1 MPALSARREHFA
13 ALAQEARAPAA
24 LCGQDVRAPVNLG
37 RLRILPR
44 QDEIQIIQN
53 DHSMMAN
60 NRFYWLRIYL
70 AVALTSAAT
79 LLLEL
84 SITRIY
90 SVFLYYHF
98 AFLAI
103 SIALFG
109 LGVGGLFSYVVEQR
123 GWNTFSSL
131 GGFAALNS
139 LLVVGS
145 LIFIFSQKGGT
156 GFKPLFQVY
165 LSSALPFFF
174 AGAIL
179 SLALAKTV
187 ERVDK
192 VYGFD
197 LLGAATGCLLLVY
210 LLNHL
215 GGPNTVIA
223 SGLLFGLSSVI
234 WFSLTGKRGRV
245 LAGGCL
251 SAALMILIVYNHHHP
266 VIDFHYAKGKSLQNE
281 LFVKWNSFSRIALL
295 KAEDGSPWIIIDGD
309 AGTRIP
315 FYDYSKLTE
324 NDRHDLLFS
333 GAGVAY
339 LLRPGAKTLIIGP
352 GGGIDVARAIAA
364 GSKDITGVEINPI
377 IAEDVMKRSYPDLSN
392 HLYSRPEFHLVIED
406 GRSYVRR
413 TPEKYQILQA
423 TLVDTWASTAAGA
436 FALSENNL
444 YTTEAFYDYLSHL
457 TDDGIMVFT
466 RWGFEPPRESLR
478 LVSLAR
484 EALGQL
490 DVKDFPRHIIVLR
503 EGMLDTIL
511 VSRKPFSASDIALI
525 KDSLAVKKLAPLYVP
540 GEIIPNAFSSLILS
554 NDVAK
559 FEKTYPY
566 DISAVTDD
574 GPFFF
579 FTVQPRDLWNYV
591 NLRNDGT
598 GLNGDRKINLAVP
611 VLFSVMGISL
621 IAMVV
626 ILALPPLI
634 LRRKLP
640 SDPASRKFLW
650 YFIFIGVSYI
660 LIEIALIQK
669 FILFLGHPTYSLTII
684 VFSLL
689 ITSGIGSYFSKRF
702 LARSDSRLIG
712 LLISVSVLVAVMAF
726 NLVWLLRTAIVWP
739 FWSKVV
745 LSVLIV
751 APAGFAMGM
760 PFPTGLRRLETQSP
774 LYVKW
779 AWSLNAA
786 ASVLG
791 SVGAILLAIYLGLR
805 ATLLIG
811 GLTYLGACLVI
822 LMTQRSLRETS

>member
-1 MPALSARREHFA
+1 MMLHSLLHMT
-13 ALAQEARAPAA
+13 AQ
-24 LCGQDVRAPVNLG
+24 
-37 RLRILPR
+37 
-44 QDEIQIIQN
+44 
-53 DHSMMAN
+53 
-60 NRFYWLRIYL
+60 RFYWLRIYL

-109 LGVGGLFSYVVEQR
+109 LGIGGLFSYVVEQR
-123 GWNTFSSL
+123 GWNIFSSL
-131 GGFAALNS
+131 GSFAALNS
-139 LLVVGS
+139 LLIVGA
-145 LIFIFSQKGGT
+145 LVFIFSQKGGT
-156 GFKPLFQVY
+156 GFKPLLEVY
-165 LSSALPFFF
+165 LSTALPFFF

-215 GGPNTVIA
+215 GGPNTVIG
-223 SGLLFGLSSVI
+223 SGLLFGISSVF
-234 WFSLTGKRGRV
+234 WFSLAGKRGWV
-245 LAGGCL
+245 LAGACL
-251 SAALMILIVYNHHHP
+251 SAALSILILYNDHRP
-266 VIDFHYAKGKSLQNE
+266 VIDFRYAKGSALQNE
-281 LFVKWNSFSRIALL
+281 LFVKWNSFSRIALV
-295 KAEDGSPWIIIDGD
+295 KRDDQSHEIIIDAD

-315 FYDYSKLTE
+315 FHDYNRLTE
-324 NDRHDLLFS
+324 KDRQDLLYS
-333 GAGVAY
+333 GAGIAY

-352 GGGIDVARAIAA
+352 GGGTDVARAIAA

-377 IAEDVMKRSYPDLSN
+377 IADVIMKKTYPALSN
-392 HLYSRPEFHLVIED
+392 YLYYRPEFHLVIED

-413 TPEKYQILQA
+413 TPEKFGILQA

-444 YTTEAFYDYLSHL
+444 YTTEAFYDYLGHL
-457 TDDGIMVFT
+457 SDDGIMVFT

-490 DVKDFPRHIIVLR
+490 EVKDFPQHIIVLR

-511 VSRKPFSASDIALI
+511 VSRKPFTNADITLT
-525 KDSLAVKKLAPLYVP
+525 KNSLDAKKLAPLYLP
-540 GEIIPNAFSSLILS
+540 GEIIPNAFSSLILT
-554 NDVAK
+554 NDVRQ
-559 FEKTYPY
+559 FERNYPY
-566 DISAVTDD
+566 DISAVSDD
-574 GPFFF
+574 RPFFF
-579 FTVQPRDLWNYV
+579 YTVQARDLWNYL
-591 NLRNDGT
+591 NLRT
-598 GLNGDRKINLAVP
+598 GVNGPAEIDRKINLAVP
-611 VLFSVMGISL
+611 VLFSVTGISI
-621 IAMVV
+621 IAVIV
-626 ILALPPLI
+626 ILALPPLV
-634 LRRKLP
+634 LRRRLP
-640 SDPASRKFLW
+640 ADRSSRKFLW

-660 LIEIALIQK
+660 LIEVALIQK
-669 FILFLGHPTYSLTII
+669 FILFLGHPTYALTII

-689 ITSGIGSYFSKRF
+689 ITSGIGSYCSRR
-702 LARSDSRLIG
+702 LLPGSDRRLLL
-712 LLISVSVLVAVMAF
+712 LLISVSAIVTLMAF
-726 NLVWLLRTAIVWP
+726 SLVSLLRTTIGWP
-739 FWSKVV
+739 FWSKAL
-745 LSVLIV
+745 LSILIV

-760 PFPTGLRRLETQSP
+760 PFPTGLRRLEIRSP
-774 LYVKW
+774 LFVKW

-811 GLTYLGACLVI
+811 GLTYLGACVVVLI
-822 LMTQRSLRETS
+822 TRRSLRSENGLGTQRREPSPDY

>member
-1 MPALSARREHFA
+1 
-13 ALAQEARAPAA
+13 
-24 LCGQDVRAPVNLG
+24 
-37 RLRILPR
+37 
-44 QDEIQIIQN
+44 
-53 DHSMMAN
+53 MMAPS
-60 NRFYWLRIYL
+60 RFYWLRIYL

-123 GWNTFSSL
+123 GWNIFSSL

-165 LSSALPFFF
+165 LASALPFFF

-234 WFSLTGKRGRV
+234 WFSLAARRGRV
-245 LAGGCL
+245 WAGAWL
-251 SAALMILIVYNHHHP
+251 SAALMILILYNYHHP
-266 VIDFHYAKGKSLQNE
+266 VIDFRYAKGAALKNE
-281 LFVKWNSFSRIALL
+281 LFVKWNSFSRIALVRG
-295 KAEDGSPWIIIDGD
+295 ADGSHEIIIDAD

-315 FYDYSKLTE
+315 FYDYNQLTE
-324 NDRHDLLFS
+324 KDRQDLLYS

-377 IAEDVMKRSYPDLSN
+377 IADDIMKKSYPDLSN

-490 DVKDFPRHIIVLR
+490 EVKEFSRHIIVLR

-511 VSRKPFSASDIALI
+511 VSRKPFSDSDVALI
-525 KDSLAVKKLAPLYVP
+525 KDSLAAKKLAPLYLP
-540 GEIIPNAFSSLILS
+540 GESIPNAFSSLILS
-554 NDVAK
+554 NDVPQ
-559 FEKTYPY
+559 FEQSYPY
-566 DISAVTDD
+566 DISAVSDD
-574 GPFFF
+574 RPFFF
-579 FTVQPRDLWNYV
+579 YTVQPRDLWNYV
-591 NLRNDGT
+591 NLRT
-598 GLNGDRKINLAVP
+598 GATGPELDRKINLAVP
-611 VLFSVMGISL
+611 VLFSVMGTSV
-621 IAMVV
+621 IAMLV
-626 ILALPPLI
+626 ILVLPPLV

-660 LIEIALIQK
+660 LIEVALIQK

-689 ITSGIGSYFSKRF
+689 ITSGIGSYFSRRL
-702 LARSDSRLIG
+702 LARSDGRLVL

-726 NLVWLLRTAIVWP
+726 NLAWLLRTTIGWP
-739 FWSKVV
+739 FWSKTF

-760 PFPTGLRRLETQSP
+760 PFPTGLRRLEIRSP
-774 LYVKW
+774 LFVKW

-811 GLTYLGACLVI
+811 GLIYIGAGLVVLI
-822 LMTQRSLRETS
+822 TQRGLRGGTSRRRHQEDA

>member
-1 MPALSARREHFA
+1 
-13 ALAQEARAPAA
+13 
-24 LCGQDVRAPVNLG
+24 
-37 RLRILPR
+37 
-44 QDEIQIIQN
+44 
-53 DHSMMAN
+53 MMAPT
-60 NRFYWLRIYL
+60 RFYWLRIYL

-109 LGVGGLFSYVVEQR
+109 LGAGGLFSYVVEQR
-123 GWNTFSSL
+123 GWNIFSSL
-131 GGFAALNS
+131 GGLAALNG

-145 LIFIFSQKGGT
+145 LVFIFSQKGGT
-156 GFKPLFQVY
+156 GFKALVQVY
-165 LSSALPFFF
+165 LSCALPFFV
-174 AGAIL
+174 AGTIL
-179 SLALAKTV
+179 SLAIARTV

-210 LLNHL
+210 LLNNL

-223 SGLLFGLSSVI
+223 AGSLFAISSVI
-234 WFSLTGKRGRV
+234 WFSLTVPRGRV
-245 LAGGCL
+245 WAGAGL
-251 SAALMILIVYNHHHP
+251 SAALIVLILYNNQHP
-266 VIDFHYAKGKSLQNE
+266 IIDFHYAKGKSLQNE
-281 LFVKWNSFSRIALL
+281 FFVKWNSFSRIALL
-295 KAEDGSPWIIIDGD
+295 KWQDGTNWIIIDGD

-324 NDRHDLLFS
+324 DDRHDLLFS

-377 IAEDVMKRSYPDLSN
+377 IANDIMKRSYPDLSN
-392 HLYSRPEFHLVIED
+392 HLYSRPEFHVVIED

-413 TPEKYQILQA
+413 TPEKYGILQA

-484 EALGQL
+484 EALLQL
-490 DVKDFPRHIIVLR
+490 NVTDFSRHIIVLR
-503 EGMLDTIL
+503 EGMLDTIM
-511 VSRKPFSASDIALI
+511 VSRKPFSASDIALV
-525 KDSLAVKKLAPLYVP
+525 KDSLAVKQLAPLYVP

-554 NDVAK
+554 RDVPQ
-559 FEKTYPY
+559 FEQNYPY
-566 DISAVTDD
+566 DISAVSDD
-574 GPFFF
+574 RPFFF

-591 NLRNDGT
+591 RLRTDGT
-598 GLNGDRKINLAVP
+598 GPNGDRKINLAVP
-611 VLFSVMGISL
+611 VLFGVMGISL
-621 IAMVV
+621 IAMLV

-634 LRRKLP
+634 LRRRLP
-640 SDPASRKFLW
+640 SDPSTRKFLW

-660 LIEIALIQK
+660 LIEVALIQK

-689 ITSGIGSYFSKRF
+689 ITSGLGSYFSKRF
-702 LARSDSRLIG
+702 LARSDGRLV
-712 LLISVSVLVAVMAF
+712 LLLVSVSVLVAVMAF
-726 NLVWLLRTAIVWP
+726 NLVWLLRATIVWP
-739 FWSKVV
+739 FWSKVL
-745 LSVLIV
+745 LSVFIV

-760 PFPTGLRRLETQSP
+760 PFPTGLRKLEIRSP
-774 LYVKW
+774 LFVKW

-811 GLTYLGACLVI
+811 GLTYLGACLVV